1 MKRIFLLFS
10 VCCFSVQLVSGQSE
24 AGKPDMQWWQ
34 GARFGLF
41 LHWGLYAV
49 AAGDWNGHRYKG
61 NEHFMLYEKIPW
73 KVYGQTLASKFD
85 PRKFNADAW
94 VKMAK
99 DAGMKYIV
107 ITAKH
112 HDGFAMY
119 NSPSSD
125 YNIVKMTPWGKDPMK
140 MLAAAC
146 RKEGIRLCFYY
157 SLGRDWQDPDV
168 PTNWPVKG
176 GRSNT
181 WDYPD
186 EDAKVF
192 ARYFERKVKP
202 QIKELLTQYG
212 PVGVLW
218 FDTPELISKQESE
231 ELKELV
237 HRLQP
242 DCIVNNRIGNGSG
255 DYNVLEQSI
264 NNKINLHPWESC
276 VTISGGWGYN
286 KYDTA
291 WKSPDLLIRQ
301 LIETVSAGGNYLLN
315 LSPMGNGD
323 FAMPAKERLKSIGAW
338 MKINGEAIYDS
349 HPYKVAGEKVYATDA
364 QNTDGA
370 NKAAPAN
377 TMTDALNDKTS
388 RKIFPEI
395 RFTSK
400 GDALYVFAADIKD
413 KKISLA
419 SLSRPAFRQVRT
431 ISLLGSAKQVHWQQN
446 DTSLTIEMPEV
457 TTKDIHVLVFKV
469 E

>member
-1 MKRIFLLFS
+1 MKNLFLLFS
-10 VCCFSVQLVSGQSE
+10 VCCFSVQMVIGQSD
-24 AGKPDMQWWQ
+24 AGKPDMRWWQ
-34 GARFGLF
+34 DAKFGLF
-41 LHWGLYAV
+41 LHWGLYSV

-85 PRKFNADAW
+85 PQKFDADTW
-94 VKMAK
+94 VRMAK

-140 MLAAAC
+140 LLAAAC
-146 RKEGIRLCFYY
+146 KKEGIRLCFYY

-181 WDYPD
+181 WDYPN

-192 ARYFERKVKP
+192 ERYFERKVKP

-218 FDTPELISKQESE
+218 FDTPEEISKKESQELRS
-231 ELKELV
+231 LV
-237 HRLQP
+237 HSLQP
-242 DCIVNNRIGNGSG
+242 DCIVNSRIGNGFG

-264 NNKINLHPWESC
+264 NNKINLRPWESC

-286 KYDTA
+286 RYDTA

-323 FAMPAKERLKSIGAW
+323 FAMPAKKKLKSIGAW
-338 MKINGEAIYDS
+338 MKINGEAVYNS
-349 HPYKVAGEKVYATDA
+349 HPYKVAQENIYANNEQNLDA
-364 QNTDGA
+364 A
-370 NKAAPAN
+370 NKVASAN

-388 RKIFPEI
+388 KNIFPEI
-395 RFTSK
+395 RFTCK
-400 GDALYVFAADIKD
+400 DDALYVFAADIKD

-419 SLSRPAFRQVRT
+419 SLSTPAFRHIRK
-431 ISLLGSAKQVHWQQN
+431 ISLLGFKKQIHWQQN
-446 DTSLTIEMPEV
+446 DASLTIEMPDV
-457 TTKDIHVLVFKV
+457 NTKDINVLVFKV